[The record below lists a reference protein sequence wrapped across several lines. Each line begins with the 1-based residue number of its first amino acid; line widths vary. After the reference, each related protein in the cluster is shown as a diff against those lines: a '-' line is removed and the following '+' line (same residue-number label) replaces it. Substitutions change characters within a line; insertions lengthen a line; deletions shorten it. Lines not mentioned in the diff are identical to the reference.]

1 MAPKP
6 QITKALNAMM
16 DIGIPVHTTKPV
28 LKKLLQVYENNWEY
42 IEAEN
47 YRVLADAILDLQE
60 SKDNDPINKESDP
73 LEMQN
78 DIDVGSKRKVATS
91 SDEPENYKK
100 KLRTRPE
107 EQGPSP
113 LIHNS
118 GIHAY
123 ERQIREDISPDL
135 HNVQQQVEPVSHRT
149 NHRATKLPSSE
160 PSSAEGNEVVPH
172 PHPMRSERPRQVSS
186 QEISGVSRALMLAHN
201 SPGQRNAES
210 SSLLTYRRDR
220 HPVNK
225 RMEDLVCYKEP
236 KVKSGTEILTA
247 HGTRDYHA
255 AAARQIDEPAFEVP
269 LAMICPPDSVPAI
282 DKVPY
287 QAPPDI
293 HEDIVLFKALM
304 GFSWVDLPF
313 HAATSDAELCGDLQA
328 MWDEVQLAD
337 HRGHLCLDG
346 SSKQNDCA
354 PQTKVSRTLATQHAD
369 RRGKRTVTDAVGNNI
384 SPSNLSSVQ
393 EKSSTNVEIASSA
406 MGEVKLS
413 FTCDTGA
420 LDRSDFHM
428 PSIEALC
435 KMVED
440 KCLRSYKILDPN
452 FSLMNIMKEMC
463 QCFLELGYE
472 SREDGGENIIRMV
485 PSLESLKRSGIQHML
500 GSLPACS
507 SKGPN
512 GHQSNVRVHENNEN
526 SRSKKQIGECSNISS
541 RSLIVIPQPEIALG
555 DLRPAHDLNDV
566 TKGEERVRIS
576 ILNEVNNQRYPPSF
590 HYIPHNIVYQNA
602 YINLSLARIGDENCC
617 SDCFGDCLAA
627 KIPCAC
633 ARETAGEF
641 AYTRDGLLRKDFLDA
656 CIAMHCSPQKHHY
669 FYCKDCPLER
679 TKNEVSPDP
688 CKGHLLRKFIKEC
701 WSKCGC
707 NKECGNRVVQRGI
720 RCNLQVFFTGQR
732 KGWGLRTLEELPR
745 GTFACEYVGEIL
757 TNMELYD
764 RTVQTTGDAKHTYPV
779 LLDADWGTEGVLKD
793 EEALCLD
800 ATFYGNVAR
809 FINHRCFDA
818 NLIGIPVEV
827 ETPDH
832 HYYHLAFFTTR
843 KIEALEELTWDY
855 GIDFDD
861 HTHPVKAFKCRCGS
875 KFCRD
880 MRNVFNDTLC
890 YVSYLR
896 MWERLLSAI
905 LVRNDG
911 ALWSMNQI
919 KCISFEASQ
928 WRSIKAS

>member
-6 QITKALNAMM
+6 QITKALDAMK
-16 DIGIPVHTTKPV
+16 DIGIPVHTTKRV

-60 SKDNDPINKESDP
+60 SKDNDTVNKESDP
-73 LEMQN
+73 PELQN
-78 DIDVGSKRKVATS
+78 DIDVGSKRKVSTS
-91 SDEPENYKK
+91 SDEPENYRK
-100 KLRTRPE
+100 KLRTMQE
-107 EQGPSP
+107 EQGPST
-113 LIHNS
+113 LVHNS
-118 GIHAY
+118 EIHAY
-123 ERQIREDISPDL
+123 KRQKREDISPDL
-135 HNVQQQVEPVSHRT
+135 RTVQQQVKPVSHRT
-149 NHRATKLPSSE
+149 NQRATKLPSSE
-160 PSSAEGNEVVPH
+160 PSSAERTDVAPP
-172 PHPMRSERPRQVSS
+172 PHPMRSKRPGQASS
-186 QEISGVSRALMLAHN
+186 QEISGVSRALTLAHN
-201 SPGQRNAES
+201 SPGQRNAVS
-210 SSLLTYRRDR
+210 SSLLTYQRDK

-236 KVKSGTEILTA
+236 RVKSGTEILPA
-247 HGTRDYHA
+247 HGTHDYHS
-255 AAARQIDEPAFEVP
+255 AAARQIGEPTCGQSAEFEVP

-282 DKVPY
+282 DK
-287 QAPPDI
+287 
-293 HEDIVLFKALM
+293 
-304 GFSWVDLPF
+304 
-313 HAATSDAELCGDLQA
+313 
-328 MWDEVQLAD
+328 D
-337 HRGHLCLDG
+337 HRGHPCLDG
-346 SSKQNDCA
+346 SSKRNGCA
-354 PQTKVSRTLATQHAD
+354 PQTKASKALATQHAD
-369 RRGKRTVTDAVGNNI
+369 RRGKRAVTDAVGNSI
-384 SPSNLSSVQ
+384 SPSDLVSVQ
-393 EKSSTNVEIASSA
+393 EKSSTNVEIASSV

-420 LDRSDFHM
+420 LGRSDFHM

-440 KCLRSYKILDPN
+440 KCLRSYKILDLN

-463 QCFLELGYE
+463 QCFLELGSE
-472 SREDGGENIIRMV
+472 SREDGEEDIIRIV
-485 PSLESLKRSGIQHML
+485 PSLESLKRSGIRHML
-500 GSLPACS
+500 GSLPACFS
-507 SKGPN
+507 EGSN
-512 GHQSNVRVHENNEN
+512 GHQSNVKVHENNEN
-526 SRSKKQIGECSNISS
+526 AWAKKKIGECSNISS
-541 RSLIVIPQPEIALG
+541 RSLVLVPQPEIALG
-555 DLRPAHDLNDV
+555 DLRPAHDVNDV

-576 ILNEVNNQRYPPSF
+576 IVNEANNEQYPPSF
-590 HYIPHNIVYQNA
+590 YYIPHNIVYQNA

-617 SDCFGDCLAA
+617 SDCFGDCLAT
-627 KIPCAC
+627 KIPCPC
-633 ARETAGEF
+633 ARETGGEF

-656 CIAMHCSPQKHHY
+656 CIAMHCAPQKHHY

-679 TKNEVSPDP
+679 SKNEVSPDP

-732 KGWGLRTLEELPR
+732 KGWGLRTLDELPR
-745 GTFACEYVGEIL
+745 GTFVCEYVGEIL

-764 RTVQTTGDAKHTYPV
+764 RTIQTTGTAKHTYPV

-843 KIEALEELTWDY
+843 KIEVLEELTWDY

-880 MRNVFNDTLC
+880 MRNVFKTRSSAL
-890 YVSYLR
+890 VLR
-896 MWERLLSAI
+896 
-905 LVRNDG
+905 
-911 ALWSMNQI
+911 
-919 KCISFEASQ
+919 
-928 WRSIKAS
+928 